1 MAGTPMGKAIN
12 YSNEKSAKKIGSLL
26 IYVYND
32 AKKLTLS
39 AYSFPSRAVVS
50 LRTNSFRA
58 NGEITDTIDENE
70 FQYLTPHSHSDFL
83 QCIVESHQSSF
94 VEEILNDSFAL

>member
-1 MAGTPMGKAIN
+1 MAVTPIGKAIK
-12 YSNEKSAKKIGSLL
+12 YSNEKLAKKIGSLL

-50 LRTNSFRA
+50 LRANLFLM
-58 NGEITDTIDENE
+58 NGEISDTIEYN
-70 FQYLTPHSHSDFL
+70 
-83 QCIVESHQSSF
+83 
-94 VEEILNDSFAL
+94 